1 MSRSILTLF
10 LLTGLVSTSCAG
22 QVPGD
27 VNFGLDASAN
37 NHAYKFRLIV
47 NATVITFPTGCIA
60 PDTGLAQAL
69 TYGAMGQPQA
79 RLTIQAS
86 DCSQLQDNWVT
97 LNGYLDYSS
106 IYWYDVH
113 VNMTDN
119 SFHF

>member
-1 MSRSILTLF
+1 MSRLMLTLY
-10 LLTGLVSTSCAG
+10 LLAGLINTSFAG
-22 QVPGD
+22 QAPGD
-27 VNFGLDASAN
+27 VNFGLDASSD

-47 NATVITFPTGCIA
+47 NATAITFPTGCVS
-60 PDTGLAQAL
+60 PSTGLAQAL
-69 TYGAMGQPQA
+69 TYGAIGQPQA

-86 DCSQLQDNWVT
+86 DCTQSQDNWIT

-106 IYWYDVH
+106 IYWYDVY